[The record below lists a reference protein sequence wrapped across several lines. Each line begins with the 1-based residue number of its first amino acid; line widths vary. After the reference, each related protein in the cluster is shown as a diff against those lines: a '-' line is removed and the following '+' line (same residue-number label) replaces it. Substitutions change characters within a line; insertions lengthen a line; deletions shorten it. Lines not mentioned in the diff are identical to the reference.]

1 MNAPERP
8 TCQIQWID
16 CNGRPT
22 PDQNEAI
29 GVAAF
34 TLHGE
39 TRRFP
44 ICAAHLASM
53 GQVHHGHCKHA
64 PTLQGSGQW
73 AFEPFAGG
81 LA

>member
-1 MNAPERP
+1 MNASQRH

-22 PDQNEAI
+22 ADQNEAVGI
-29 GVAAF
+29 ASI

-53 GQVHHGHCKHA
+53 GQVHHGQCKHL
-64 PTLQGSGQW
+64 PSQSSGQW
-73 AFEPFAGG
+73 AFEPLQAQSR
-81 LA
+81 